1 MTELATAGFTDGL
14 PHSNLISSTM
24 KRDILATLAAETN
37 QPCVTISMITH
48 RTHPE
53 NVQDAIVLKN
63 LCTEAEHRVLET
75 YPKRSVAP
83 LLEKLAALPK
93 EIDPNYN
100 LSSLHVFLSNDTKE
114 VVRSTW
120 PTEHNLVFVDD
131 TFAIRPLI
139 KEVNRTESYVVMVLS
154 LGGVHL
160 YQAENDAILHEIRDD
175 IFPIKA
181 NTHYYTM
188 PDKLSDNR
196 LVENAIR
203 EYFNEVDKGAGK
215 HFLQTKQ
222 KCVVI
227 CTEDN
232 YNRLLQ
238 LADRPSIYYGFAH
251 IDYNQTSVPH
261 LAEQAWAVVKEQ
273 QRMQRAEAIGEMK
286 AAVSQ
291 GKVLTDL
298 QEIFRAAK
306 DGRGELLIVH
316 NNFSQAVRM
325 VDDYSFQLV
334 DDPAIPGVVDDITS
348 LIGWEV
354 MLKHGRT
361 IFTSQDEIADLG
373 PIALKVRY

>member
-1 MTELATAGFTDGL
+1 MTELATAGFADGL
-14 PHSNLISSTM
+14 PHSNLISSAM
-24 KRDILATLAAETN
+24 KKDILATLAAEIN

-100 LSSLHVFLSNDTKE
+100 LSSLHVFLSNDTRE

-120 PTEHNLVFVDD
+120 PTEHNVVFVDD

-203 EYFNEVDKGAGK
+203 EYFNEVDKGVGK
-215 HFLQTKQ
+215 HFLQSKQ

-251 IDYNQTSVPH
+251 IDYNQTSIPH

-306 DGRGELLIVH
+306 DGRGDLLIVH

-325 VDDYSFQLV
+325 IDDYSFQLV

>member
-1 MTELATAGFTDGL
+1 
-14 PHSNLISSTM
+14 M
-24 KRDILATLAAETN
+24 KRDILATLASEIN
-37 QPCVTISMITH
+37 HPCVTISMTTH

-53 NVQDAIVLKN
+53 SAQDAIVLKN
-63 LCTEAEHRVLET
+63 LCTEAEHRVLEV

-83 LLEKLAALPK
+83 LLEKLASLPK

-100 LSSLHVFLSNDTKE
+100 LSSLHVFLSNDTRE

-120 PTEHNLVFVDD
+120 PTELNTVFVDD
-131 TFAIRPLI
+131 TFAVRPLI
-139 KEVNRTESYVVMVLS
+139 KEVNRTENYTVMVLS

-160 YQAENDAILHEIRDD
+160 YEAENDAIIREVRNDV
-175 IFPIKA
+175 FPIKA
-181 NTHYYTM
+181 NTHYHTM

-203 EYFNEVDKGAGK
+203 EYINEVDKGAGK
-215 HFLQTKQ
+215 YFLQTQQ

-232 YNRLLQ
+232 YNRLLHS
-238 LADRPSIYYGFAH
+238 ADKPSIYYGFAH
-251 IDYNQTSVPH
+251 IDYNQTSLTH

-273 QRMQRAEAIGEMK
+273 QSHQRAEAIGEMK

-298 QEIFRAAK
+298 QEIYRAAK
-306 DGRGELLIVH
+306 DGRGDLLIIH
-316 NNFSQAVRM
+316 NDFSQAVHM
-325 VDDYSFQLV
+325 IDDYSFRVV
-334 DDPAIPGVVDDITS
+334 DDPTVPGVVDDITS

-361 IFTSQDEIADLG
+361 IFTSQDEINDLG

>member
-1 MTELATAGFTDGL
+1 
-14 PHSNLISSTM
+14 M
-24 KRDILATLAAETN
+24 KKDMLATLASEIN
-37 QPCVTISMITH
+37 HPCVTISMVTH

-63 LCTEAEHRVLET
+63 LCTEAEHRVLEV

-83 LLEKLAALPK
+83 LLEKLAKLPK

-100 LSSLHVFLSNDTKE
+100 LSSLHVFLSNDTSE

-120 PTEHNLVFVDD
+120 PTEHNIVFVDD

-160 YQAENDAILHEIRDD
+160 YEAENDAILREIRDD
-175 IFPIKA
+175 VFPVKA

-196 LVENAIR
+196 LVENALR
-203 EYFNEVDKGAGK
+203 EYINEVDKGAGK
-215 HFLQTKQ
+215 HFLQTQQ

-238 LADRPSIYYGFAH
+238 QADRPSIYYGFAPV
-251 IDYNQTSVPH
+251 DYNQTSIPH

-273 QRMQRAEAIGEMK
+273 QHQQRAEAIGEMK

-306 DGRGELLIVH
+306 EGRADLLIVH

-325 VDDYSFQLV
+325 IDGYSFELV

-354 MLKHGRT
+354 LLKHGRT